1 MTESEEV
8 QAGSA
13 ASAAAAADPSPSV
26 AAAAPRRPSPQTTRL
41 YASDWNAFV
50 KWCQVFGVAPLP
62 AEPATITAYLETL
75 AGKLSHGALAR
86 RLAAIADQHRQNHL
100 ASPTRDPAVKAILR
114 NARRVA
120 ARGRKPS
127 PRPVQVAAQLAAQL
141 ARMAA
146 ACPGDLAGLRDRA
159 LLLLDAAAKLG
170 RAALVGLDFEQ
181 VRFTDRAVELTLP
194 DGGTERRL
202 AIPCGADP
210 SACPVHALRHWLL
223 MSDTKF
229 GPVFRKID
237 RWGNLEH
244 RRLGTD
250 AIRRILAKRAKGLRA
265 KARGM
270 PAELGPILPPARRSQ
285 TASAI

>member
-1 MTESEEV
+1 MRTEAEEF

-13 ASAAAAADPSPSV
+13 ASAAASADTSPSV
-26 AAAAPRRPSPQTTRL
+26 AAEPRRPSPQTIRL

-50 KWCQVFGVAPLP
+50 KWCRVFGATPLP
-62 AEPATITAYLETL
+62 AEPAAIAAYLETL
-75 AGKLSHGALAR
+75 AGKRSHGALAR

-100 ASPTRDPAVKAILR
+100 ASPTRDAAVKAILR
-114 NARRVA
+114 DARRVA
-120 ARGRKPS
+120 AGGRKLS
-127 PRPVQVAAQLAAQL
+127 PRSTPVAAKVAGQL

-159 LLLLDAAAKLG
+159 LLRLAAAAELG
-170 RAALVGLDFEQ
+170 RAALVGLDFEH
-181 VRFTDRAVELTLP
+181 VRFTESAVELTLP
-194 DGGTERRL
+194 DGDTERCL
-202 AIPCGADP
+202 SIPCGADP
-210 SACPVHALRHWLL
+210 SACPVHALRHWLR

-250 AIRRILAKRAKGLRA
+250 AIRRILAKRAKVLRA

-270 PAELGPILPPARRSQ
+270 PAEVGPIPHRARRSQ
-285 TASAI
+285 KATAI